1 MITAIIF
8 IVCLVIWGVIC
19 FCAGL
24 KESDGYW
31 KPVVNRL
38 QNELRKGICCIA
50 HFAVVLGTNRCVG
63 CEAIGKLSRWGKSRA
78 TTFI

>member
-38 QNELRKGICCIA
+38 QNELRKLQNG
-50 HFAVVLGTNRCVG
+50 
-63 CEAIGKLSRWGKSRA
+63 
-78 TTFI
+78 